1 MKSWRFFP
9 LVGFII
15 GLLSG
20 CGGSGSDSPASPPT
34 VDSPSTITIQGP
46 QTANVGDSVDFV
58 VAAPAGTKIDNITW
72 TVTGIATS
80 PLSSHTQAIGFD
92 TTQSGDAV
100 VNVDVT
106 LDTGELLSD
115 STTLSV
121 NETNDALAVVRL
133 GHEASEGGRVSLSV
147 DAIRLGN
154 LEITDIEWEQT
165 SGPQIPSLSFDSGE
179 FSRSVYF
186 QAPRVSADSVIAMT
200 ATLSL
205 SNGDQL
211 QDTAH
216 ILVKDI
222 ALDTEGFFVDNDGAA
237 IETVTSHMQ
246 PYIADSPY
254 ADALTQ
260 CVYNNTVKN
269 SCRFSTLPLIGQ
281 VTENPT
287 IDDILDRTYVSHPWM
302 GDAFKQF
309 LETSQSQADM
319 LNLLRATTAVVI
331 SYDIRPSFYWVA
343 TGAIYLDANNFWR
356 TPEERDTLNT
366 RPDYRSGFGNE
377 LSFSTTWR
385 YTKDNAYY
393 FPILTSF
400 DPSDRLSRS
409 DSEVEAALSWLMY
422 HELAHANDF
431 FDYTEWAQLSN
442 SDSPLSAYNDTSP
455 ISTGLSRALPL
466 NSVQL
471 HAIAQVRY
479 GGDDATNTQQNY
491 TALQIARW
499 FEQDGAVSFYSYFTE
514 REDIATLF
522 ERFMML
528 HRLGVSADLGVFSRD
543 AIDNGTFNISWGQRD
558 RVNAPLVQPR
568 VAYAVNRLLP
578 NLNVP
583 QIQANMPS
591 PQFLPTGQSW
601 RDTVSFAQSQQQLGN
616 ASDNSGDAIISETP
630 TLIENTISIAEE
642 LKVVDRFEKR

>member
-1 MKSWRFFP
+1 
-9 LVGFII
+9 
-15 GLLSG
+15 
-20 CGGSGSDSPASPPT
+20 
-34 VDSPSTITIQGP
+34 
-46 QTANVGDSVDFV
+46 
-58 VAAPAGTKIDNITW
+58 
-72 TVTGIATS
+72 
-80 PLSSHTQAIGFD
+80 
-92 TTQSGDAV
+92 
-100 VNVDVT
+100 
-106 LDTGELLSD
+106 
-115 STTLSV
+115 
-121 NETNDALAVVRL
+121 
-133 GHEASEGGRVSLSV
+133 
-147 DAIRLGN
+147 
-154 LEITDIEWEQT
+154 
-165 SGPQIPSLSFDSGE
+165 
-179 FSRSVYF
+179 
-186 QAPRVSADSVIAMT
+186 
-200 ATLSL
+200 
-205 SNGDQL
+205 
-211 QDTAH
+211 
-216 ILVKDI
+216 
-222 ALDTEGFFVDNDGAA
+222 
-237 IETVTSHMQ
+237 
-246 PYIADSPY
+246 
-254 ADALTQ
+254 
-260 CVYNNTVKN
+260 
-269 SCRFSTLPLIGQ
+269 
-281 VTENPT
+281 
-287 IDDILDRTYVSHPWM
+287 M

-377 LSFSTTWR
+377 LAFSTTWR
-385 YTKDNAYY
+385 YTKNDAYY

-455 ISTGLSRALPL
+455 ISTGLSSALPL
-466 NSVQL
+466 NSAQL

-568 VAYAVNRLLP
+568 VAYAVDRLLP
-578 NLNVP
+578 NLNVS

-601 RDTVSFAQSQQQLGN
+601 RDTVSFAQSQQQLES
-616 ASDNSGDAIISETP
+616 ASDNNVDVIIGETP
-630 TLIENTISIAEE
+630 TLIENTISITEE
-642 LKVVDRFEKR
+642 LKVVERFEKR